1 MTDFEYN
8 AFLAFSLGLLA
19 RLFNLPQH
27 KAVEAFQ
34 IIPIPSPV
42 LLLKLVC
49 ILKSHLELSRSKFF
63 EDLLLG

>member
-1 MTDFEYN
+1 MTDFGYN
-8 AFLAFSLGLLA
+8 AFLASGLSFVA
-19 RLFNLPQH
+19 SLFNLPQH

-42 LLLKLVC
+42 LHIKLVC
-49 ILKSHLELSRSKFF
+49 ILKIDLEIIRSKFF